1 MGLISFFFG
10 TKLKI
15 SASFSVYSTFNFLY
29 SVVKQMIED
38 DDDVVQCNKYL
49 CYYFLVG
56 WLLIV
61 FTDDGQTTARLIIMI
76 YIIISCVQS
85 MAARLRCDFRL
96 SLASLATIVLCTLY
110 YCTCTCSVYCSK

>member
-38 DDDVVQCNKYL
+38 DDDVV
-49 CYYFLVG
+49 
-56 WLLIV
+56 
-61 FTDDGQTTARLIIMI
+61 M
-76 YIIISCVQS
+76 
-85 MAARLRCDFRL
+85 
-96 SLASLATIVLCTLY
+96 
-110 YCTCTCSVYCSK
+110 